1 MPEQH
6 GDSGLLPAVPDNPW
20 GLVAGLA
27 AVGLIALVDL
37 LLGPGPQLNGLFTT
51 PPFIT
56 AVFSGARR
64 TALVGVVSVGVGI
77 GMGNVGSDFT
87 SSQGFRTGGVIVA
100 AMGAVALSLLR
111 QREQRE
117 MLVLSRI
124 ADVAQLAVLRTL
136 PEQIGPARVGG
147 ALRVGIR
154 ERARRR

>member
-6 GDSGLLPAVPDNPW
+6 GDSGLLPSVPDNPW

-51 PPFIT
+51 PPFMT

-77 GMGNVGSDFT
+77 GMGNVGSEFT

-100 AMGAVALSLLR
+100 ALRCATCRHPRTRTSAVTS
-111 QREQRE
+111 
-117 MLVLSRI
+117 
-124 ADVAQLAVLRTL
+124 T
-136 PEQIGPARVGG
+136 
-147 ALRVGIR
+147 
-154 ERARRR
+154 RR